1 MLGNALQ
8 KKLSKRNWLR
18 SMEDDSNP
26 TQTWTRTRSKAE
38 RALKH
43 LKLLADTLPDDKQE
57 QIFCVEKICTLL
69 ESILRQPVWADP
81 KSDVLDARRSRL
93 AAAIAEKSLNK
104 CINQYEKL
112 ERGKDLRDLVVKHLQ
127 QSIGLCSNIASK
139 VGQKD
144 EVRR

>member
-8 KKLSKRNWLR
+8 KRLSKQKWLEA
-18 SMEDDSNP
+18 MKNDSNP

-43 LKLLADTLPDDKQE
+43 LKLLADALPDDKQE
-57 QIFCVEKICTLL
+57 EIVSIGKICPLL
-69 ESILRQPVWADP
+69 ETILRQPVWADP
-81 KSDVLDARRSRL
+81 AFDVLDPRRSRL

-112 ERGKDLRDLVVKHLQ
+112 ETGREIRKLVITHLQ
-127 QSIGLCSNIASK
+127 QSIGLCNNIAGK
-139 VGQKD
+139 V
-144 EVRR
+144 